1 MKTRLLSTNYN
12 LPERKLEL
20 AVETTIQGTVSRVIL
35 SYSQNDLF
43 AKAGILGKTEWDFET
58 IAVLIMDETGV
69 MPSNMWD
76 LYPVTETPVEETPIW
91 E

>member
-43 AKAGILGKTEWDFET
+43 AKAWQLWKTEWDFET

-76 LYPVTETPVEETPIW
+76 LYPVVPETPVEETL
-91 E
+91 